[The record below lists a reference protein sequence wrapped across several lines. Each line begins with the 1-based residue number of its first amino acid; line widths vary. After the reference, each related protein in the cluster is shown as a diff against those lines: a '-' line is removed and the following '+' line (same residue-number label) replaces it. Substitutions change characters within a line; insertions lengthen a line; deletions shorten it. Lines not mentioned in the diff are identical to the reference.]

1 MKENVKSKGMK
12 KIFLLFLPLFI
23 LGQVLLAQEAMLV
36 KPYLQYATKDAITV
50 LWETS
55 SPASTILKYGEA
67 QLNAKAPN
75 LSVKKELQGTRLL
88 HEVRLNNLKVHTK
101 YMYQVVSVLENGE
114 QIESKVYTFST
125 AVKDQEAFYFA
136 FIGDT
141 QENKETPQAWGQIA
155 QLIYGKRPNFI
166 INAGDL
172 VDDGLQKFHWTERF
186 FPKGHIAMSRFPMFT
201 VLGNHERDSPL
212 YYEYMA
218 NPPPEYYYTF
228 KYGNAQFF
236 MIDTNRDVSEGSE
249 QYNWLEGA
257 LAESKATW
265 KFVVHHHPPYSSE
278 ENDHGDSWIGKSTK
292 GTNSRNL
299 VPLYETYGVDFCLFG
314 HTHVYER
321 TWPLFKD
328 VVNMK
333 KGVIYINSGG
343 AGGGL
348 EDFDPV
354 RSWFTQ
360 ELHNKHHYCTFS
372 IYEDHLSFK
381 ATDIEGRLFDT
392 FQMKKEKGKLSI
404 IQPPPPLFKYNGKVF
419 IETAKVRLTTR
430 TPANTT
436 YYTLDGSE
444 PTEKSLRY
452 EEAIEVSKNTIIKAR
467 SFDESGRASRVVVLP
482 LQQMDPLPSSKVRTR
497 KKGLQ
502 YKYYEGSWDK
512 LPDFNNL
519 KAAVQ
524 GQSMA
529 ISEGVVQDADD
540 HFGLVFEG
548 YLNIK
553 NTDVYSFYLGSDD
566 GSKLYIDGKLLID
579 NDEEHAMTYKQGD
592 LALESGQHKIRI
604 EYFENTG
611 GQGLSVGFTLGDGT
625 RRPFFPGN
633 LSH

>member
-1 MKENVKSKGMK
+1 MK
-12 KIFLLFLPLFI
+12 KIVRLFLSFFI
-23 LGQVLLAQEAMLV
+23 LSQVLHAQDAMLV

-55 SPASTILKYGEA
+55 SPATTVVQYGEA
-67 QLNAKAPN
+67 LLNAKTPN
-75 LSVKKELQGTRLL
+75 LSLKRELPGTRLL
-88 HEVRLNNLKVHTK
+88 HEVRLNDLKVQTK
-101 YMYQVVSVLENGE
+101 YLYQVIGVLENGE
-114 QIESKVYTFST
+114 RIESEIYTFST
-125 AVKDQEAFYFA
+125 AVKDREAYYFA

-141 QENKETPQAWGQIA
+141 QQNGNTPQAWGEIA
-155 QLIYGKRPNFI
+155 QQIYGKRPNFI

-172 VDDGLQKFHWTERF
+172 VDDGLQKFHWTDRF
-186 FPKGHIAMSRFPMFT
+186 FPKGHIAMSRFPMYT

-212 YYEYMA
+212 YYDYMV
-218 NPPPEYYYTF
+218 NPAPEYYYTF

-257 LAESKATW
+257 LAASAATW

-292 GTNSRNL
+292 GTHSRNL

-321 TWPLFKD
+321 TWPLFKN
-328 VVNMK
+328 VVNTN

-360 ELHNKHHYCTFS
+360 ELYNKHHYCTFS

-381 ATDIEGRLFDT
+381 AIDIEGRLFDT

-404 IQPPPPLFKYNGKVF
+404 VQPPAPLFKYDKKVF
-419 IETAKVRLTTR
+419 IETAKVSLTTR
-430 TPANTT
+430 LPATAT

-444 PTEKSLRY
+444 PTKQSLRY
-452 EEAIEVSKNTIIKAR
+452 EGTIEISKNATIKAR
-467 SFDESGRASRVVVLP
+467 SFDESGLASRVVELP
-482 LQQMDPLPSSKVRTR
+482 LKQMAPWPSSKVRTR
-497 KKGLQ
+497 KKGLL
-502 YKYYEGSWDK
+502 YKYYEGNWNK
-512 LPDFNNL
+512 LPDFNHLN
-519 KAAVQ
+519 ASAQ
-524 GQSMA
+524 GQSMI
-529 ISEGVVQDADD
+529 ISEGVAQGADD

-548 YLNIK
+548 YLNIE

-566 GSKLYIDGKLLID
+566 GSKLYIDGKLVID
-579 NDEEHAMTYKQGD
+579 HDEEHAMTFKRGD
-592 LALESGQHKIRI
+592 LALEAGKHRIRI
-604 EYFENTG
+604 EYFESTG
-611 GQGLSVGFTLGDGT
+611 GQGLSVGFTLGDGSK
-625 RRPFFPGN
+625 RPFFPTN